1 MAFERK
7 GALGQTVIMGVIFLL
22 VFIAYYMLQG
32 YASILFGAD
41 LASDALVTLY
51 AVFTAGCFF
60 APGVVNRFGGKR
72 SLAGG
77 VVGYACFSA
86 AAFAYAALG
95 EPRWTRALV
104 VGGGALNGAGAAV
117 LWTCLLYTSPSP
129 RD

>member
-60 APGVVNRFGGKR
+60 APGVVNRFGG
-72 SLAGG
+72 
-77 VVGYACFSA
+77 
-86 AAFAYAALG
+86 
-95 EPRWTRALV
+95 
-104 VGGGALNGAGAAV
+104 
-117 LWTCLLYTSPSP
+117 
-129 RD
+129 